1 MLAKKAQDKTRI
13 KTVAISG
20 GVFCN
25 RFLSERL
32 IELLQKVGLTVLFN
46 WLVPANDGGISL
58 GQAAIA
64 AKKMNKNK
72 QD

>member
-1 MLAKKAQDKTRI
+1 
-13 KTVAISG
+13 
-20 GVFCN
+20 
-25 RFLSERL
+25 
-32 IELLQKVGLTVLFN
+32 LQKAGLTVLFN
-46 WLVPANDGGISL
+46 RLVPANDGGVSL